1 MTTAPGARL
10 HVLDGHAAVTLEAGP
25 MAATIVADL
34 GLVTTSLRR
43 DGDEYLA
50 LPYDLDGYAQGHTT
64 GLPLLAPWANRLAGD
79 TYKVGNL
86 AVDLSGAPKVH
97 RDANGLPMHGT
108 LGADAGWQV
117 VRLGTDARSAV
128 LVSRL
133 DVGDR
138 SDLLDSFPFP
148 HVLTVEHRLDH
159 ASLTVATT
167 LRASGRR
174 RVPVAFGWHPYLRLP
189 GARRNAIRLE
199 LPARRHLELDDRG
212 IPTGGGQRQPAEAGP
227 LGSRSFDD
235 LYALGRDRHLSLAAG
250 DRALHL
256 LFDRNYGF
264 LQVYAPPDKNLCC
277 LEPMT
282 APTNALVTGACPF
295 VSPGQS
301 FTARFSITV
310 T

>member
-1 MTTAPGARL
+1 MATTVVPG
-10 HVLDGHAAVTLEAGP
+10 
-25 MAATIVADL
+25 L
-34 GLVTTSLRR
+34 GLLTTSLRR

-50 LPYDLDGYAQGHTT
+50 LPHDLAGYAKGHTT

-86 AVDLSGAPKVH
+86 SVDLAGAPAVH
-97 RDANGLPMHGT
+97 RDDQGLPMHGT
-108 LGADAGWQV
+108 LAADPGWQV

-128 LVSRL
+128 LVSQL
-133 DVGDR
+133 DLGQR
-138 SDLLDSFPFP
+138 PDLLESFPFP
-148 HVLTVEHRLDH
+148 HVLTVEHRLDAH
-159 ASLTVATT
+159 SLTVATT

-199 LPARRHLELDDRG
+199 LPARRHLTLDDRG
-212 IPTGGGQRQPAEAGP
+212 IPTGLGERVGAESGP
-227 LGSRSFDD
+227 LGSRAFDD
-235 LYALGRDRHLSLAAG
+235 LYALGRDRHLALSAG
-250 DRALHL
+250 DRSLHV

-264 LQVYAPPDKNLCC
+264 LQIYAPPDKNLCC

-295 VSPGQS
+295 VSPGRS